1 MTTTDPYRFEGGAEN
16 PYANGPYASSPYP
29 SGPYADNPYAS
40 GPYTAGPS
48 TAGPDAGRDGVTRDG
63 VVRTVLWLLLVVS
76 TVGNMAASFGAASTQ
91 VHLVCGAV
99 TALCAT
105 VLVVRHLRGRR

>member
-16 PYANGPYASSPYP
+16 PYP
-29 SGPYADNPYAS
+29 SHPDA
-40 GPYTAGPS
+40 
-48 TAGPDAGRDGVTRDG
+48 AGPDAGRDGVTRDG

>member
-1 MTTTDPYRFEGGAEN
+1 MTTTDPYRLDGGAEN
-16 PYANGPYASSPYP
+16 PYPAGT
-29 SGPYADNPYAS
+29 GADRD
-40 GPYTAGPS
+40 GT
-48 TAGPDAGRDGVTRDG
+48 GRDGVTKDG
-63 VVRTVLWLLLVVS
+63 IVRTALWLALVIS
-76 TVGNMAASFGAASTQ
+76 TVGNMAASFGAASTE